1 MKASNTNI
9 SLLISFWKYLDK
21 RHKRR
26 AWLIFILMIIV
37 SFAEVISIGAIL
49 PFLGVLTSPELV
61 YQNAFMQPIIQT
73 LELNSAN
80 QLILPLT
87 IVFIAAALIA
97 GVMRITLLNAIN
109 HFERVVGTDL
119 NIDVYRNTLYQNYSD
134 HLNRNS
140 SYIISL
146 ITRKTDVVIRGTFRA
161 ALTLV
166 SSVLIL
172 IGIVSVLIMINA
184 EVAFGVLGGFG
195 LIYWG
200 ITRYTRKRRAINSQR
215 IANEHTKMIKVLQ
228 EGMGGI
234 RDILINASQQFYCSL
249 FRNSD
254 VHLRRAIADNDF
266 IALSPRFAIEALGM
280 TLVAI
285 LAYYMSQSA
294 NEAEDIVPILGAIA
308 MGAQRLLPV
317 LQAIYSS
324 VSNIDGSRHSL
335 QEVLDLLSQTL
346 PNYAEQPPAIPMSFK
361 KEIRLN
367 NLSFRY
373 GENIPM
379 VLNRINLTLT
389 KGKSIGFI
397 GVTGSG
403 KSTLLDIIMGLLSPT
418 EGVLTVDGVVLTMN
432 NIRNWQANIAHVSQE
447 VYLSDSTIEENIAFS
462 QHKNNIDFS
471 LVKQSANRACIA
483 ELIESWPEQYKTV
496 IGERGV
502 RLSGGQIQRIG
513 IARALY
519 RQASILVFDEATS
532 ALDSK
537 TEKLVMDSIK
547 DLGKNI
553 TVLIIAHRVTTLKDC
568 DQVVELGDSKI
579 IRIGSYNDLCK

>member
-1 MKASNTNI
+1 MKASNT

-37 SFAEVISIGAIL
+37 SFTEVISIGAIL

-80 QLILPLT
+80 QLVLPLT
-87 IVFIAAALIA
+87 IGFIVAALIA

-119 NIDVYRNTLYQNYSD
+119 NIDVYRNTLYQSYSD
-134 HLNRNS
+134 HIDRNS
-140 SYIISL
+140 SYIVSL
-146 ITRKTDVVIRGTFRA
+146 ITKKTDVVIRGIFRA

-172 IGIVSVLIMINA
+172 IGIVSVLIMINV
-184 EVAFGVLGGFG
+184 EVALGALGGFG

-447 VYLSDSTIEENIAFS
+447 VYLSDSTIEENIAFG
-462 QHKNNIDFS
+462 QHKNNIDFN
-471 LVKQSANRACIA
+471 LVKQSAKRACIA

>member
-1 MKASNTNI
+1 MKASNI

-26 AWLIFILMIIV
+26 SWLIFILMIIV

-119 NIDVYRNTLYQNYSD
+119 NIDVYRNTLYQSYSD

-140 SYIISL
+140 SYIVSL
-146 ITRKTDVVIRGTFRA
+146 ITKKTDVVIRGTFRA
-161 ALTLV
+161 TLTLV

-172 IGIVSVLIMINA
+172 IGIVSVLIMINV
-184 EVAFGVLGGFG
+184 EVALGALGGFG

-447 VYLSDSTIEENIAFS
+447 VYLSDSTIEENIAFG
-462 QHKNNIDFS
+462 QHKNNIDFN
-471 LVKQSANRACIA
+471 LVKQSAKRACIA

>member
-37 SFAEVISIGAIL
+37 SFTEVISIGAIL

-184 EVAFGVLGGFG
+184 EVAFGVLSGFG

-200 ITRYTRKRRAINSQR
+200 ITRYTRKRRAINSQL

-266 IALSPRFAIEALGM
+266 IAFSPRFAIEALGM

-285 LAYYMSQSA
+285 LAYYMSQGV
-294 NEAEDIVPILGAIA
+294 NGVEDIVPTLGVMA
-308 MGAQRLLPV
+308 MGAQRLLPA

-324 VSNIDGSRHSL
+324 VSNIDSSRHSL

-346 PNYAEQPPAIPMSFK
+346 PIYAEQPPAVPMSFK

>member
-1 MKASNTNI
+1 MKASNT

-37 SFAEVISIGAIL
+37 SFTEVISIGAIL

-73 LELNSAN
+73 LELSSAN
-80 QLILPLT
+80 QLVLPLT
-87 IVFIAAALIA
+87 IGFIVATLIA

-119 NIDVYRNTLYQNYSD
+119 NIDVYRNTLYQSYRD
-134 HLNRNS
+134 HIDRNS
-140 SYIISL
+140 SYIVSL
-146 ITRKTDVVIRGTFRA
+146 ITKKTDVVIRGTFRA

-172 IGIVSVLIMINA
+172 IGIVSVLIMINV
-184 EVAFGVLGGFG
+184 EVALGALGGFG

-285 LAYYMSQSA
+285 LAYYMSQGA
-294 NEAEDIVPILGAIA
+294 NKVEDIVPILGAMAI
-308 MGAQRLLPV
+308 GAQRLLPA

-324 VSNIDGSRHSL
+324 VSNIDSSRHSL

-447 VYLSDSTIEENIAFS
+447 VYLSDSTIEENIAFG
-462 QHKNNIDFS
+462 QHKNNIDFN
-471 LVKQSANRACIA
+471 LVKQAAERAGIA
-483 ELIESWPEQYKTV
+483 KLIESWPNQYQTY
-496 IGERGV
+496 IGERGM
-502 RLSGGQIQRIG
+502 RLSGGQRQRIG

-519 RQASILVFDEATS
+519 KQANVLILDEATS

-537 TEKLVMDSIK
+537 TEESVIKSIK
-547 DLGKNI
+547 AFSDDI
-553 TVLIIAHRVTTLKDC
+553 TVMMIAHRVTTLRDC
-568 DQVVELGDSKI
+568 DYIVELDDGSV
-579 IRIGSYNDLCK
+579 RIGSYDDLCK